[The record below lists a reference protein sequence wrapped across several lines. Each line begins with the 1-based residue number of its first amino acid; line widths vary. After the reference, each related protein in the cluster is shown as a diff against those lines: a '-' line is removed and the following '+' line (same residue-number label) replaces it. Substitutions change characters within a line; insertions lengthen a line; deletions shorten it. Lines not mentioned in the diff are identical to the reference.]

1 MAAVCTHWVV
11 SDWRRKGLGLAQRI
25 KKGSR
30 EREQYMGTRQ
40 KKPGVPQPIVSI
52 CPRSP
57 YERQPP
63 TPRVGLIPINH
74 HLPTTR
80 GFYLHQTNKPSST
93 TSALLPPSLGRTW
106 DVQSEK
112 RKTDNLR
119 VYLPKV
125 SVTTTSATLLTYSA
139 RSDLLCLTGVG
150 AESIQRLLVRY
161 MQTVGTKN

>member
-1 MAAVCTHWVV
+1 MYALGRKRLAKERTGTGTK
-11 SDWRRKGLGLAQRI
+11 DKEGKPRTRTIYGNPAKKTWRAPTDRFHLPTLPLRTPTYTK
-25 KKGSR
+25 SR
-30 EREQYMGTRQ
+30 
-40 KKPGVPQPIVSI
+40 P
-52 CPRSP
+52 
-57 YERQPP
+57 
-63 TPRVGLIPINH
+63 LPINH